1 MKIRL
6 NKAHFPVT
14 TLGYGR
20 RLGLWVQGCSIGC
33 EGCVS
38 RDTWDAT
45 GGWDED
51 VLGVVQW
58 CDSQRERGID
68 GITISGGEP
77 FEQPRALARL
87 LEALAEWRHQLD
99 QPFDILCYSGFTLAR
114 LERCHAE
121 VLALLD
127 VLVPEP
133 FVVGRGGPQRLRGSG
148 NQTLIP
154 LTQLGRVRYGDEAQ
168 FATGPP
174 GIQVSVDQGAVWF
187 IGIPNPGD
195 MERLEERARSRGVD
209 LVDVSWRA

>member
-1 MKIRL
+1 MRIRL

-38 RDTWDAT
+38 RDTWNAAD
-45 GGWDED
+45 GWEAN
-51 VLGVVQW
+51 VLEVVKW
-58 CDSQRERGID
+58 CDSQRGLGID

-87 LEALAEWRHQLD
+87 LEALDAWRQQLER
-99 QPFDILCYSGFTLAR
+99 PFDMLCYSGLTLAR
-114 LERCHAE
+114 VRRCHAE
-121 VLALLD
+121 ILALLD

-133 FVVGRGGPQRLRGSG
+133 FLVGRGGPRPLRGSS
-148 NQTLIP
+148 NQPLLP
-154 LTQLGRVRYGDEAQ
+154 LTRLGRVRYGDDARC
-168 FATGPP
+168 ATGAP

-187 IGIPNPGD
+187 IGIPKPGD
-195 MERLEERARSRGVD
+195 MERLEERARSRGVAMGG
-209 LVDVSWRA
+209 VSWRA